1 MLSVAWRCLALV
13 CLQVLAQEAFAG
25 FGAIQADAASV
36 LSHRPYDIVTI
47 HPHNVSSFTEGLLF
61 DGGHLLESTGL
72 NGQSFIREID
82 AVTGVG
88 TGNEFKF
95 PDGIFGEGIAVL
107 NGTIYALSYQAKVG
121 YALDRSTFALQREF
135 AFATTTGEGWGMTT
149 DGAHLIVSDGSATLL
164 FLDPNSMDEVR
175 RVVVTQ
181 HGVQVRLL
189 NELEY
194 IHGEIFA
201 NVWYTNQIL
210 RIDPATGHVLQAL
223 LLDQLPLLENH
234 ARTIPEDWR
243 KMDAV
248 MNGIAHN
255 PLNNHVYVT
264 GKLWDAVFELDLAL
278 PKVVHG
284 RRVH

>member
-1 MLSVAWRCLALV
+1 MLYPWAGLALV

-25 FGAIQADAASV
+25 FGAIVADASSV
-36 LSHRPYDIVTI
+36 SSPYAIVAI

-72 NGQSFIREID
+72 SGQSFIRELD
-82 AVTGVG
+82 ALTGLC

-95 PDGIFGEGIAVL
+95 PDGIFGEGITVL
-107 NGTIYALSYQAKVG
+107 NGTIYALSYQAKIG

-135 AFATTTGEGWGMTT
+135 AFATTTGEGWGMTN

-164 FLDPNSMDEVR
+164 FLDPTSLVEVR
-175 RVVVTQ
+175 RIVVTQ
-181 HGVQVRLL
+181 HGADVRLL

-194 IHGEIFA
+194 IAGEIFA

-210 RIDPATGHVLQAL
+210 RIDPATGHVRDAL

-234 ARTIPEDWR
+234 ARTIAAEDWR

-255 PLNNHVYVT
+255 PLNDHVYVT